1 VRERGLTLVELLVA
15 LGLLGVVAVCSGAA
29 LVAVS
34 ETWHQARTLADEQQ
48 NARLVVEWMIRR
60 LRLAGLGAVG
70 SAFQEAAVEA
80 VAFDADLT
88 SQPGPE
94 RHRFCLDRDD
104 GIVREQIGDD
114 VSTACNRGGPLNGPR
129 TPVVYLT
136 FTYFDRANRRLVPLP
151 LGAGERAQVARVRF
165 LLVFDRNRSGR
176 YEPGQDLDLTGE
188 AVIRKSAE
196 GE

>member
-1 VRERGLTLVELLVA
+1 MRERGLLLVELLIA
-15 LGLLGVVAVCSGAA
+15 LGLLGIVVLCSGAT

-34 ETWHQARTLADEQQ
+34 RTWATARAFAEEQQ
-48 NARLVVEWMIRR
+48 HARLVVEWMTRR
-60 LRLAGLGAVG
+60 LRLAGLGAAE

-88 SQPGPE
+88 SRPGPE

-104 GIVREQIGDD
+104 GLMREQIGDD
-114 VSTACNRGGPLNGPR
+114 VSTTCNRGGPLNGSGA
-129 TPVVYLT
+129 PVVHLS
-136 FTYFDRANRRLVPLP
+136 FTYFDRMNHRLQPLP

-176 YEPGQDLDLTGE
+176 YEPDQDLALTGE
-188 AVIRKSAE
+188 AVIRKSVE
-196 GE
+196 GK